1 MSMEIQ
7 IAVAKTN
14 RFGSEESGDSIE
26 VIERPNGGL
35 SAVICDSQNSGA
47 EFKIVSGMIVRKVM
61 GLIADGIRDG
71 AAARA
76 ASDFLYTEKQ
86 GKAPCFLN
94 ILSADLQSGTVVI
107 TRNNPTPIFVA
118 QADRIECVGG
128 ASPPIGTERNIRPS
142 ITEISIQPN
151 MTIVLYT
158 DGVQNAGRMHGD
170 LGQDIC
176 TTIEALLDEQEPTA
190 QTIADAILYQAI
202 RLDNQH
208 PEDDMSVVVLRITLK
223 ETEQIRRMNVWLP
236 FIQSTNY

>member
-1 MSMEIQ
+1 MEIE

-14 RFGSEESGDSIE
+14 RFGSEVSGDSIE
-26 VIERPNGGL
+26 VIERPNGGY
-35 SAVICDSQNSGA
+35 SAVMCDSQNSGP

-94 ILSADLQSGTVVI
+94 ILSADFQTGTVVI

-118 QADRIECVGG
+118 QDDRVECLGG
-128 ASPPIGTERNIRPS
+128 ASPPIGAERNTRPS
-142 ITEISIQPN
+142 ITEIAIRPN
-151 MTIVLYT
+151 LTIVLYT
-158 DGVQNAGRMHGD
+158 DGLFNAGKAHGD
-170 LGQDIC
+170 IGLDIC

-202 RLDNQH
+202 RLDNQR
-208 PEDDMSVVVLRITLK
+208 PEDDMSVVVLRIASK
-223 ETEQIRRMNVWLP
+223 QTEQIRRMNVWLP
-236 FIQSTNY
+236 FTPPTNY